1 MARVLPARNGVYAHI
16 TGEYGEARASGPHGG
31 VDFNYVGGQ
40 SGVNLT
46 HPPVHAPIAG
56 EVTFVGGQYGTI
68 KILDG
73 DGYSHEILHTNTQS
87 VSVGADVS
95 AGDPIGTMGGRGPN
109 GASQYAQHVHY
120 QMKDAAGKRVSPQE
134 WWDNRPSSMPVPAS
148 SAFVYPFQKLET
160 TEDGIR
166 KYVDVVDPQTYYSA
180 LARAED
186 GFYPIGA
193 NGQWHGGI
201 HFGSQTG
208 ATLAQDAGIR
218 CIADGEVIAY
228 RVDSNHP
235 TVAYDSCGPATYST
249 GFVLVRHRLQL
260 PPAPKKSGAAAV
272 NGTDNT
278 QKEEE
283 PSLLLYSLYMHLQHW
298 EGYRA
303 DTKKARPAYWGD
315 AVYAVAESANDAD
328 RGKNP
333 HIPEG
338 GIGLN
343 LRDADGQ
350 IAGYAPRG
358 VKLTL
363 GAEGKKRGYYAV
375 TGVVSGEV
383 VPAGLTGAYAYK
395 KELAETT
402 ADPATD
408 RVVVLDKPIGVKAGD
423 LMGHLGQY
431 QRYIDTNPLG
441 SSCSERPLVQLDVF
455 TCDDVEAFIAKS
467 RERAGEL
474 DEKHKTLLLVEAGAK
489 LALPTKA
496 DQRIA
501 ESDGVVLDATSP
513 KTGQWAKVRKGSVQ
527 VVGKTGLTGY
537 TTANRTY
544 SNGNVLSRMVDAR
557 GNAIEVDAYSAL
569 PVAGKA
575 AYTQR
580 EVLVPSGGA
589 VWVERGM
596 LGEGPLMTGRSLE
609 AWSAFPLSTSD
620 TKGPEAAVPRVFAVK
635 SLQEIATDADGTR
648 WWRVVVGTVD
658 GKGRSGWAREKGQA
672 QVRLC
677 TPWDWP
683 GFELVTADDTTPAAL
698 YANHVAK
705 HPRTPKDEQSKLA
718 AKGAS
723 AESSRLFTRLYEL
736 IDREGDKKLVATEVR
751 RALSQPWLA
760 EALSRLVVRHYSE
773 WAGPMDK
780 WDALDELIPE
790 ARKADWTQEKKR
802 IESLF
807 WWGDVREVGGEFS
820 TRPKPMHFHPVG
832 VISSFSCDGR
842 CNCVDVDRFIEEYRL
857 KHGSFSNSTGKQLDA
872 TSENNLRLL
881 VDGVVD
887 YHRVHGRECYIP
899 HIAYMLATARHETLW
914 AGTYFESRDEGGGRS
929 YFNKYDPVLA
939 STQAHRDRAFSNGN
953 TEEGD
958 GYKYRGR
965 GYVQVTWKDN
975 YRKCGDNLGLD
986 LIGNPDLALAPSTAA
1001 GCMAYGMYAGI
1012 FTGKKITAYINKAK
1026 YDYVN
1031 ARRVINGM
1039 DKAEVIAG
1047 HAEIFQAIL
1056 ERVKC

>member
-1 MARVLPARNGVYAHI
+1 M
-16 TGEYGEARASGPHGG
+16 TDET
-31 VDFNYVGGQ
+31 Q
-40 SGVNLT
+40 TLT
-46 HPPVHAPIAG
+46 PL
-56 EVTFVGGQYGTI
+56 
-68 KILDG
+68 K
-73 DGYSHEILHTNTQS
+73 N
-87 VSVGADVS
+87 
-95 AGDPIGTMGGRGPN
+95 
-109 GASQYAQHVHY
+109 
-120 QMKDAAGKRVSPQE
+120 
-134 WWDNRPSSMPVPAS
+134 
-148 SAFVYPFQKLET
+148 FVYPFQAASAGGQGAST
-160 TEDGIR
+160 AT
-166 KYVDVVDPQTYYSA
+166 DVVDPQSYYSA
-180 LARAED
+180 LAKAED

-208 ATLAQDAGIR
+208 ATLVQDAGIR

-228 RVDSNHP
+228 RIDDTYP

-249 GFVLVRHRLQL
+249 GFALVRHRLQL
-260 PPAPKKSGAAAV
+260 PPAPKKNESAAAGDSA
-272 NGTDNT
+272 NDTAIA

-283 PSLLLYSLYMHLQHW
+283 PSLILYSLYMHLQHW

-343 LRDADGQ
+343 LRDAAGK

-358 VKLTL
+358 VKLKL
-363 GAEGKKRGYYAV
+363 GGEGKKKGYYAV

-383 VPAGLTGAYAYK
+383 APAGLTGAYAYK
-395 KELAETT
+395 KELTETT

-408 RVVVLDKPIGVKAGD
+408 RVVVLDKPIGVNAGD

-431 QRYIDTNPLG
+431 QRYVDTNPLG

-474 DEKHKTLLLVEAGAK
+474 DEKHKTLLLIEAGAK

-496 DQRIA
+496 DQRIT

-513 KTGQWAKVRKGSVQ
+513 KTGQWAKVRKGPLQ
-527 VVGKTGLTGY
+527 VVGKTGLTRY
-537 TTANRTY
+537 TTATRTY
-544 SNGNVLSRMVDAR
+544 SNGNVLSRVVDAG
-557 GNAIEVDAYSAL
+557 GNAIEVDAYNALSA
-569 PVAGKA
+569 ADKA
-575 AYTQR
+575 AYTRR
-580 EVLVPSGGA
+580 EVMVPSGDA

-609 AWSAFPLSTSD
+609 AWSRFPLTAGD
-620 TKGPEAAVPRVFAVK
+620 ATGPQAAAPRVVALK
-635 SLQEIATDADGTR
+635 SLEEIATEADGTR
-648 WWRVVVGTVD
+648 WWRVVVCASD
-658 GKGRSGWAREKGQA
+658 GSGRAGWASEKGQA
-672 QVRLC
+672 KVRLC

-683 GFELVTADDTTPAAL
+683 GFELVTADDMIPATL

-705 HPRTPKDEQSKLA
+705 HPRTPKDEQSTLA
-718 AKGAS
+718 AQGAS
-723 AESSRLFTRLYEL
+723 AESSQLFTKLYDL
-736 IDREGDKKLVATEVR
+736 IDLDGDKKLVATEIR
-751 RALSQPWLA
+751 KALSQPWLA
-760 EALSRLVVRHYSE
+760 EAISRLIVRHDSE

-790 ARKADWTQEKKR
+790 ARKADWTQEKRR
-802 IESLF
+802 IESLL
-807 WWGDVREVGGEFS
+807 WWDGIREVGDDFA
-820 TRPKPMHFHPVG
+820 TLPKPMHFHPVG
-832 VISSFSCDGR
+832 VISSFSCGGG

-857 KHGSFSNSTGKQLDA
+857 KHGTFSNSTGKQLDA
-872 TSENNLRLL
+872 TSESNLRLL
-881 VDGVVD
+881 VDGIVD
-887 YHRVHGRECYIP
+887 YHRVHGRECYVP
-899 HIAYMLATARHETLW
+899 HIAYMLATAGHETLW
-914 AGTYFESRDEGGGRS
+914 AGTYFESRGEGGGRS

-939 STQAHRDRAFSNGN
+939 STQAHRDRAFANGN

-986 LIGNPDLALAPSTAA
+986 LVGNPDLALAPSVAA
-1001 GCMAYGMYAGI
+1001 GCMTYGMYSGI
-1012 FTGKKITAYINKAK
+1012 FTGKKVTTYINKARS
-1026 YDYVN
+1026 DYVS
-1031 ARRVINGM
+1031 ARRVINGV

-1047 HAEIFQAIL
+1047 HAEIFEAIL